1 MADFNKEKRKLIYCI
16 SQWTPDLDV
25 QEFDIDVSDL
35 TVLFQIM
42 GYTLEEFERVPAIEE
57 NGEAASSTGQISTSR
72 VQLICSKSGMKSTLT
87 KTLKSC
93 QCPNTQDLDKGQ
105 SWFVTGCA
113 PSSSQS
119 TVSSSACSL
128 IPTISKCKASIVGHL
143 IDKAI
148 SVIKNKDTRDTD
160 TPLNL
165 SQNAL
170 LTRHRSLD
178 TLKSKEGSK
187 LLSGN
192 LSKELSWEVD
202 PSTSPPTQASSPLPD
217 LTRTLSGL
225 SLDANKK
232 ATLIRHLS
240 TIHDLVKQS
249 LEIAGPSSTSIK
261 KTQKRKVSDIK
272 PEGHLPNGAGPSTPR
287 KTPNRRLLP
296 LAAKRCGIP
305 TPTFQK
311 VVPRIASPSNAVGV
325 KSRLKVSSSV
335 SAKPTGIS
343 SLYRTASKP
352 ATASTVTKCKN
363 PAFGKK

>member
-16 SQWTPDLDV
+16 SQWTPDSNV

-57 NGEAASSTGQISTSR
+57 NGESASSTGQLSTSR

-87 KTLKSC
+87 RTLKSC

-119 TVSSSACSL
+119 TISSSACSL

-148 SVIKNKDTRDTD
+148 SAIKDKDTRDTE
-160 TPLNL
+160 TTLNL

-170 LTRHRSLD
+170 LSRHRSLD
-178 TLKSKEGSK
+178 TLKAKEGSK
-187 LLSGN
+187 LFSGN
-192 LSKELSWEVD
+192 LSKDLSWEVD
-202 PSTSPPTQASSPLPD
+202 PRTSPPTQASSPSPLPD

-225 SLDANKK
+225 SLDASKR

-240 TIHDLVKQS
+240 TVQELVNEA

-261 KTQKRKVSDIK
+261 KTQKRRVSDIK
-272 PEGHLPNGAGPSTPR
+272 PEPSTPR
-287 KTPNRRLLP
+287 KKATPNRRLLS
-296 LAAKRCGIP
+296 LATKHCGIP

-311 VVPRIASPSNAVGV
+311 VVPRIASTSKYAVGV
-325 KSRLKVSSSV
+325 KSKFNVSSTV

-352 ATASTVTKCKN
+352 ATTASTVAKCKN
-363 PAFGKK
+363 PVFGKK